1 MSTPRFTK
9 KHYEAIG
16 DIISQ
21 EPSIV
26 TRNRLERAFSDMF
39 AEDNKLYKRDIFQR
53 RCDVGDSDN
62 SLWKEYRNSCDWS
75 NDVNPNGRIYLIE
88 RLAKNKWQAKYH
100 DGSTKQFRTLKAA
113 RAAGIPKSVTDI
125 LTVKRPI

>member
-1 MSTPRFTK
+1 MILSHK
-9 KHYEAIG
+9 NLVLEHAIAWNVRSQTCLQKTTSF
-16 DIISQ
+16 IS
-21 EPSIV
+21 ETSF
-26 TRNRLERAFSDMF
+26 N
-39 AEDNKLYKRDIFQR
+39 
-53 RCDVGDSDN
+53 VGVMRVLTMIN
-62 SLWKEYRNSCDWS
+62 GDWS